1 LDGDLLAWLGAVA
14 WSALLLL
21 GRCGCD
27 GLAGLL
33 GLLLGLHHA
42 LPHLGVLHGLRFHA
56 LDILR
61 DGEAVLLRF
70 GGDLLLHLS
79 DLLRRGL
86 LSWL

>member
-1 LDGDLLAWLGAVA
+1 MDGDLLAWLGAVA